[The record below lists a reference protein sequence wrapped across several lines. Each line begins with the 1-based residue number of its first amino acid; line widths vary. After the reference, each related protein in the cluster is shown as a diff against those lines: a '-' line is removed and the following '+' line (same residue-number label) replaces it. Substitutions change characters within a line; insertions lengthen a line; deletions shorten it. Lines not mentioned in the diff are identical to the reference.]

1 MILGRSNQTGLST
14 NKFDGIDYNISIE
27 GCGYVDMF
35 VEATEELAALESA
48 VYVAD
53 VMLEEHVLEGAT
65 NIDILLEGVVS
76 SVFTRLKEAVQK
88 LWAKIKQWFA
98 NVKKYF
104 QMLFAHGKDFAKKYK
119 VDIIKAEARC
129 KGFKYE
135 FYPVK
140 DASAAFDGAGDNNQ
154 PDEDPVTRARKLL
167 AATSETSNSEIIK
180 EFMKKQHWGGED
192 SQAEF
197 NKELKEKL
205 LGGDTKE
212 EFEDFQGGPSV
223 QDMLEVLE
231 VGAKFIQAL
240 DKDERAIGKACT
252 KCVAELQKREN
263 EEAKE
268 VAKPQEPGKP
278 KKELDKAYSL
288 AVDLVKA
295 ESNHCVAICN
305 IGKDVTKILM
315 KDSESVLKRLLT
327 HKPKKE
333 GFELDTFDGSESLLE
348 SALKLI

>member
-14 NKFDGIDYNISIE
+14 NKFEAIDYNISVE

-53 VMLEEHVLEGAT
+53 VMLEEHVLEGAA
-65 NIDILLEGVVS
+65 NIDVLLEGVVS

-104 QMLFAHGKDFAKKYK
+104 QMLFTHGKDFAKKYK
-119 VDIIKAEARC
+119 ADIMKAHARC
-129 KGFKYE
+129 KGFKYD

-140 DASAAFDGAGDNNQ
+140 DVKGIFGGQSIGNDYGPN
-154 PDEDPVTRARKLL
+154 PDPVTYAKSLL
-167 AATSETSNSEIIK
+167 AKAGDKSNNEIVT
-180 EFMKKQHWGGED
+180 ELMKAQYWKGED
-192 SQAEF
+192 NQAEF
-197 NKELKEKL
+197 NKEFKEEL
-205 LGGDTKE
+205 LGGDAKE
-212 EFEDFQGGPSV
+212 EFEDFNGGPSV
-223 QDMLEVLE
+223 QDMLFALE
-231 VGAKFIQAL
+231 NGAKFIQLL
-240 DKDERAIGKACT
+240 DKDEKLINRACS
-252 KCVAELQKREN
+252 KCVSDIEKQEN
-263 EEAKE
+263 EAAK
-268 VAKPQEPGKP
+268 AAAADSSKT
-278 KKELDKAYSL
+278 LDKSYSL
-288 AVDLVKA
+288 AVDMLKA
-295 ESNHCVAICN
+295 EANHCVAIIN
-305 IGKDVTKILM
+305 TVKDVVKILM
-315 KDSESVLKRLLT
+315 KDSESVLKRLVT